1 MQDNK
6 NTGEMYTP
14 PRIQFES
21 VVMQFVGFA
30 AQDVITTSNETGFDG
45 TEDIFNLDGT
55 INGGGQ
61 ENA

>member
-21 VVMQFVGFA
+21 VVMELVGFA
-30 AQDVITTSNETGFDG
+30 AQDVITTSNATGWFG
-45 TEDIFNLDGT
+45 EEFDIFGNQNDGQ
-55 INGGGQ
+55 GGEQ
-61 ENA
+61 A

>member
-1 MQDNK
+1 MVGSERWRGN
-6 NTGEMYTP
+6 
-14 PRIQFES
+14 PRTAFEPAELE
-21 VVMQFVGFA
+21 FVRFA

-45 TEDIFNLDGT
+45 TEDIFNPDGT